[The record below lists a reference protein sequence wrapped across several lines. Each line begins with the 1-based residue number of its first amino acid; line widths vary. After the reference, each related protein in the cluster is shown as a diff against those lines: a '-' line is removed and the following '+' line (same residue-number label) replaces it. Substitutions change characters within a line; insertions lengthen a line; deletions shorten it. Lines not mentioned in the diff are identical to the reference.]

1 MVIAGTGK
9 DLVAMDALADVLIV
23 RVTAD
28 QRHKPGQ
35 WAQSGV
41 YAVFDEEDPAVFL
54 GLVTEQDVAT
64 YPQRIFAD
72 LLRLNP
78 ISPVLHDVSLA
89 ALGALMESQGW
100 RTLPVV
106 DAEKT
111 FLGVVTRASWLAALL
126 ARQKWLLE
134 ETRKLNEQIELDRQQ
149 KLNWASRLQ
158 DLHEAGRT
166 LLALL
171 AHSTIERDL
180 LQGGIEALV
189 KVIHARYG
197 AIGILDADGH
207 LSQFVHTGISA
218 KAAHHIHDMPQG
230 RGLLGV
236 VTHQDVA
243 LRIDDIHA
251 DPRSAGFPAH
261 HPHMTSLLAV
271 PISHLGR
278 VYGRI
283 YLSDKTDSEP
293 FSAEDELLTR
303 SFASSLSLVLDNAR
317 RLEEV
322 QLARHRLDLIAHF
335 DALTGLPNRAL
346 LMQRLDHALALAQ
359 RQGTALS
366 VLMLDLDNFKR
377 INDARGHEQGD
388 QLLNK
393 VAERLR
399 SVLNEDDLLSR
410 LGGDEFAMLCTG
422 RDHEATARWAQNVLA
437 SFKPPFDI
445 LNDQFFLSVSI
456 GVACY
461 PADSDSAAGLI
472 RKADT
477 AMYQA
482 KESGKNSV
490 RFFTADMDQAVQ
502 MRTRLEVQLRRALDQ
517 NEFRVYFQPQVD
529 LRTHRIVGA
538 EALIRWV
545 REDGSMCPP
554 SEFIP
559 VAEETGL
566 ITPIGEWVLRQAC
579 AEAARWQRL
588 SATPVSL
595 AVNLSAYQFRHQDL
609 SRLVQEILRETGLPA
624 PMLELEITESLL
636 VQDDL
641 SVGTTMQDLRHLGV
655 HFTVDDFGT
664 GYSSLSYIRRFP
676 VETIKID
683 QSFIRYCVQDHSAAT
698 LVEAILAMASSLN
711 LRVVA
716 EGVETIEQ
724 RELLRSLRCGYAQG
738 YYFGRPMP
746 AEDFAA
752 LPALTMGAA

>member
-1 MVIAGTGK
+1 
-9 DLVAMDALADVLIV
+9 MDALADVLIV
-23 RVTAD
+23 QASAD
-28 QRHKPGQ
+28 ERHKAGRL
-35 WAQSGV
+35 AQGGV
-41 YAVFDEEDPAVFL
+41 YAVFAEDEPSVFL
-54 GLVTEQDVAT
+54 GVVTEKDVAT

-72 LLRLNP
+72 LLRLHP
-78 ISPVLHDVSLA
+78 TQQVLADMPLA
-89 ALGALMESQGW
+89 ALGALMESGGW
-100 RTLPVV
+100 RSMPVV
-106 DAEKT
+106 DAQGA

-126 ARQKWLLE
+126 AHQQRLLQ
-134 ETRKLNEQIELDRQQ
+134 ETRKLNQQIELDRQSR
-149 KLNWASRLQ
+149 LNWAVRLQ
-158 DLHEAGRT
+158 ELHDAARS
-166 LLALL
+166 LLRLL
-171 AHSTIERDL
+171 AHTTIERDL

-197 AIGILDADGH
+197 AIGILDGESH
-207 LSQFVHTGISA
+207 LSQFVYTGLTPEEAA
-218 KAAHHIHDMPQG
+218 KMAEPPKG

-236 VTHQDVA
+236 VIQQDVA
-243 LRIDDIHA
+243 LRLDNIQA
-251 DPRSAGFPAH
+251 DARSAGFPAH

-283 YLSDKTDSEP
+283 YLSDKTDGAP

-303 SFASSLSLVLDNAR
+303 SFANSLSLVLDNAR

-335 DALTGLPNRAL
+335 DTLTGLPNRVL
-346 LMQRLDHALALAQ
+346 LMQRLDHALAQAQ
-359 RQGTALS
+359 RQGSALG
-366 VLMLDLDNFKR
+366 VLMLDIDNFKR

-388 QLLNK
+388 QLLGK

-399 SVLNEDDLLSR
+399 GILGEDDLLAR
-410 LGGDEFAMLCTG
+410 LGGDEFALMCPG
-422 RDHEATARWAQNVLA
+422 RDAAATSSLAQEVWAA
-437 SFKPPFDI
+437 FKAPFDI
-445 LNDQFFLSVSI
+445 LNDQFFLSVSV

-482 KESGKNSV
+482 KGGGKNSIRV
-490 RFFTADMDQAVQ
+490 FTVDMDQAVQ
-502 MRTRLEVQLRRALDQ
+502 MRTRLETQLRQALDQ
-517 NEFRVYFQPQVD
+517 QQFRVHFQPQVD
-529 LRTHRIVGA
+529 LRTQRITGA

-545 REDGSMCPP
+545 RDDGSMCPP

-579 AEAARWQRL
+579 AQAVRWQRPGT
-588 SATPVSL
+588 AAVSL

-609 SRLVQEILRETGLPA
+609 SRLVADILEETGLPA
-624 PMLELEITESLL
+624 HLLELEITESLL
-636 VQDDL
+636 VQDDA
-641 SVGTTMQDLRHLGV
+641 SISAAMQALRQLGV

-683 QSFIRYCVQDHSAAT
+683 QSFIRHCAQDRSAAT
-698 LVEAILAMASSLN
+698 LVEAILAMASSLD

-716 EGVETIEQ
+716 EGVETVEQ
-724 RELLRSLRCGYAQG
+724 RDLLRDLHCGYAQG
-738 YYFGRPMP
+738 YHFGRPMS
-746 AEDFAA
+746 AEAFATLHA
-752 LPALTMGAA
+752 LSVRAT